1 MEHILYLKG
10 SNNMNLYNKLNEI
23 EQSYELNKDLKLKIY
38 CTDGDIFEGYF
49 DGYTDALD
57 NEPEI
62 TQLEMRR
69 FYNYPGTVSFYE
81 TEIKSIE
88 VIE

>member
-1 MEHILYLKG
+1 MKLYDR
-10 SNNMNLYNKLNEI
+10 LNEI
-23 EQSYELNKDLKLKIY
+23 EKEHELTKDLKLRVK
-38 CTDGDIFEGYF
+38 CTDGHSFDGYF

-62 TQLEMRR
+62 TQLELRR
-69 FYNYPGTVSFYE
+69 FQDYPGTVSVFE
-81 TEIKSIE
+81 TEIESVE

>member
-1 MEHILYLKG
+1 MKLYGRL
-10 SNNMNLYNKLNEI
+10 NKI
-23 EQSYELNKDLKLKIY
+23 EMKHELNKDLKLRIR
-38 CTDGDIFEGYF
+38 CMDGDIFEGYF
-49 DGYTDALD
+49 DGYTDALN

-69 FYNYPGTVSFYE
+69 FINYPGTVSFFE

>member
-1 MEHILYLKG
+1 MKLYGRL
-10 SNNMNLYNKLNEI
+10 NKI
-23 EQSYELNKDLKLKIY
+23 EMKHELNKDLKLRIR
-38 CTDGDIFEGYF
+38 CMDGDIFEGYF
-49 DGYTDALD
+49 DGYTDALN

-69 FYNYPGTVSFYE
+69 FNNYPGTVSFFE

>member
-1 MEHILYLKG
+1 
-10 SNNMNLYNKLNEI
+10 MNLYGRLNEI
-23 EQSYELNKDLKLKIY
+23 EKNRVLNKDLKLSIY
-38 CTDGDIFEGYF
+38 CTDGDVFEGYF
-49 DGYTDALD
+49 DCYTDALN

-69 FYNYPGTVSFYE
+69 FDNYPGTVSFFE
-81 TEIKSIE
+81 TEIEAIE

>member
-1 MEHILYLKG
+1 MKLYDR
-10 SNNMNLYNKLNEI
+10 LNEI
-23 EQSYELNKDLKLKIY
+23 EKEHELTKDLRLRVK
-38 CTDGDIFEGYF
+38 CTDGDTVVGYF

-62 TQLEMRR
+62 TQLELRR
-69 FYNYPGTVSFYE
+69 FKDYQGTVSIFE
-81 TEIKSIE
+81 TEIESIE

>member
-1 MEHILYLKG
+1 
-10 SNNMNLYNKLNEI
+10 MNLYGRLNEI
-23 EQSYELNKDLKLKIY
+23 EKEHELNKDLKLRVHFI
-38 CTDGDIFEGYF
+38 DGHSFDGYF

-69 FYNYPGTVSFYE
+69 LNNYPGAVCMLE